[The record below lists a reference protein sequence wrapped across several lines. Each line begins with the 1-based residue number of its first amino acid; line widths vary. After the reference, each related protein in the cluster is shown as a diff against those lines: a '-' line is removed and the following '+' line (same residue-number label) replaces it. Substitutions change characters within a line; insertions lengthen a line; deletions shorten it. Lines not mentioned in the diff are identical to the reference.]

1 VKLSSVVIAGT
12 WALAFA
18 APPVL
23 AQAQDKLGSP
33 HDERFRL
40 SGGVFAADTRTD
52 LRLDPDA
59 GPTGTEVSAEEDL
72 ALRDHS
78 DSGDVEVEVRI
89 RERHRVR
96 FNYFRIDRT
105 GTAQLDRQ
113 IQFGNDLYQVDDI
126 VTSTLDMRNFGVNY
140 SYEFLRIDRIALGA
154 SFGVNLVELSAEAVV
169 PARGIR
175 EDESRAA
182 PTPTF
187 GAHALVRITRHI
199 HAELRG
205 EYLQV
210 NVDNFDGTITNL
222 HGAVVYRFNRNLGVG
237 LGYGKLETDIESRKA
252 GDTGRFRID
261 NSGGLLFLRVTF

>member
-1 VKLSSVVIAGT
+1 MKLLSVVITGT
-12 WALAFA
+12 CALAFA
-18 APPVL
+18 AQPVL

-33 HDERFRL
+33 HDEHFRL
-40 SGGVFAADTRTD
+40 SAGVFAADTRTD

-59 GPTGTEVSAEEDL
+59 GATGTEVTAEDDL

-78 DSGDVEVEVRI
+78 DVGDVEVEMRI

-96 FNYFRIDRT
+96 FNYFRTDRS
-105 GTAQLDRQ
+105 GTARLDRQ
-113 IQFGNDLYQVDDI
+113 IQFGNDLYQVNDV
-126 VTSTLDMRNFGVNY
+126 VTSTIDMRNFGVNY

-154 SFGVNLVELSAEAVV
+154 SLGVNLVELSAEAVV

-182 PTPTF
+182 PTPTI
-187 GAHALVRITRHI
+187 GAHALVRITRRI

-210 NVDNFDGTITNL
+210 NVADFDGTITNL
-222 HGAVVYRFNRNLGVG
+222 HGAVVYRFSRNLGVG
-237 LGYGKLETDIESRKA
+237 LGYTRLETDIESRKS

-261 NSGGLLFLRVTF
+261 NSGGVLFMRVTF